1 MFGQVLYAASLKPAM
16 VTVVLSIRLSV
27 PIDSPYLR
35 DPLPTE
41 DHDALSGQGVKKNG
55 WGKRKKKKS
64 PFVLSFV
71 HHGCMVSLL
80 NVMTGERFVICL
92 PVLHREPS
100 SQGGAAGKEPVDPAA
115 PVNVNFAPDVVDP
128 IPKDKI
134 KRKKIPRSTVVM
146 LRGQP
151 YVELTEDGGDTPDDG
166 SRNSSVA
173 GSVRFRGKTYR
184 PVHEKFEE
192 VVSDED
198 YAKEALEGFAGVDQD
213 GPAVVGAAETGPAS
227 ASAVPAAAN
236 GSMNPA
242 VLAAL
247 EKEAARLRL
256 VQLMEAEAEED
267 HEAEFVTLYAT
278 EVRLPAGKY
287 LCEVGGTLV
296 VIYPTPSAPTETN
309 TPRNASVDRG
319 ADDDSSQSDLD
330 HPHDNY
336 HFKIASHLDSRNN
349 SVVTADDATANT
361 HASSL
366 HDTAEPDVWDD
377 LHQTVLRSEFP
388 LATCQQTL
396 TNAAKLVVRCH
407 KRLLRRAIRTLQ
419 AGVIYCLCRYSL
431 LLLSH
436 TF

>member
-1 MFGQVLYAASLKPAM
+1 M

-41 DHDALSGQGVKKNG
+41 DNDASSGGLGVKKNG

-80 NVMTGERFVICL
+80 NVLTGERFVICL
-92 PVLHREPS
+92 PVLHREQS
-100 SQGGAAGKEPVDPAA
+100 SRRNKETVDPAA

-128 IPKDKI
+128 VPKEKI

-151 YVELTEDGGDTPDDG
+151 YVEVAEDGGDTPDDG

-173 GSVRFRGKTYR
+173 GSVRFRGRSYR

-192 VVSDED
+192 VVTDEE
-198 YAKEALEGFAGVDQD
+198 YAKEALEGMPGQEQD
-213 GPAVVGAAETGPAS
+213 GPAVVEAVESGQPSAAS
-227 ASAVPAAAN
+227 ASGVN
-236 GSMNPA
+236 GGMNPA
-242 VLAAL
+242 VIAAL
-247 EKEAARLRL
+247 EKEAARIRL
-256 VQLMEAEAEED
+256 LQLMETEAEED
-267 HEAEFVTLYAT
+267 HEAEVVTLYAT

-287 LCEVGGTLV
+287 LCEAGGTLV
-296 VIYPTPSAPTETN
+296 VIYPTPTAPTETN
-309 TPRNASVDRG
+309 TPRNTSDARG
-319 ADDDSSQSDLD
+319 MDDDSSQSDMD
-330 HPHDNY
+330 DRHHRNDD
-336 HFKIASHLDSRNN
+336 HFKIASNLNSRND
-349 SVVTADDATANT
+349 SVITADDATANT
-361 HASSL
+361 HSSSL

-377 LHQTVLRSEFP
+377 LHQTMLRSEFP

-396 TNAAKLVVRCH
+396 TNTAKLVVRCH

-419 AGVIYCLCRYSL
+419 AGMSFVFVCT
-431 LLLSH
+431 LS
-436 TF
+436 